1 MYLTILQAVLTAAA
15 CYGLWRFARRMP
27 LIVVAG
33 FLVRAF
39 AGQALFWI
47 SWLRLPIARSLQ
59 LGDGFWFFAID
70 GPGYI
75 QFANEVIAKGPVAS
89 LLAGAIYP
97 SHVFVY
103 VFALFVAA
111 FGAVASTAI
120 LFNCAAYLAMCAL
133 VIRMA
138 PAHRFT
144 LLALSFGPAAILWSL
159 QPLKDTFFMLLIVA
173 LVYAAKR
180 WQEQRSLVLAGAAML
195 VVLYA
200 ISGTRWYFAVIV
212 WGISAIFFL
221 MSAIPSRRWW
231 PALIVFVLLGQALR
245 IGGDTD
251 LPIPLRNVLEA
262 HLESVPVT
270 HYVAATRKGFETTPG
285 ATTIR
290 PGSAIAA
297 TPPQATTPQAT
308 TQAAAPEAVPSPA
321 RVVTAGTAAVFVPRA
336 AAQELHLV
344 RIGGGRGFWLFAD
357 FDTIIF
363 SGVILFAVVAC
374 IRALRRGA
382 RITPLFVLIVLVFV
396 ATAGPMIYSVNNF
409 GTLFRL
415 RQMLYVLA
423 ALAPLALGM
432 RGGAVAR

>member
-27 LIVVAG
+27 PIVVAG
-33 FLVRAF
+33 FLIRAF

-47 SWLRLPIARSLQ
+47 SWLHLPVARSLQ
-59 LGDGFWFFAID
+59 LGNGFWFFATD
-70 GPGYI
+70 GPGYV
-75 QFANEVIAKGPVAS
+75 QFAGNIIAGGPKAM
-89 LLAGAIYP
+89 LFTGAIYP
-97 SHVFVY
+97 SHVFVQL
-103 VFALFVAA
+103 FALFIGA

-120 LFNCAAYLAMCAL
+120 LFNCAAYLAACAL
-133 VIRMA
+133 VLRI
-138 PAHRFT
+138 PPPHRFT
-144 LLALSFGPAAILWSL
+144 LIALSFGPATILWSL

-173 LVYAAKR
+173 LVYAAWR
-180 WQEQRSLVLAGAAML
+180 WQEQRSLALSGAAMIA
-195 VVLYA
+195 VLFA

-212 WGISAIFFL
+212 WGVSAIFFA
-221 MSAIPSRRWW
+221 MSAIPARRWW
-231 PALIVFVLLGQALR
+231 PALLVFVLLGQALR

-251 LPIPLRNVLEA
+251 LPKPLRNVLEA
-262 HLESVPVT
+262 HIESVPVT

-290 PGSAIAA
+290 PGTAIAG
-297 TPPQATTPQAT
+297 PTPQA
-308 TQAAAPEAVPSPA
+308 APSPA

-357 FDTIIF
+357 FDTVVF
-363 SGVILFAVVAC
+363 SAVILFAIVIC
-374 IRALRRGA
+374 TRALRRGS
-382 RITPLFVLIVLVFV
+382 RITPLFVLVVLVFV
-396 ATAGPMIYSVNNF
+396 ATAGPMLYSVNNF

-423 ALAPLALGM
+423 ALAPLTLVRASRPDADGSPAADG
-432 RGGAVAR
+432 R